1 MRGRTNISSLSS
13 LMKRLCTGN
22 PTQINVFWRCN
33 SFPELKVSTDLK
45 QEQCLCVIDCDISPW
60 ASFLHF
66 RDKTVG
72 RYHLE
77 AKHFPSDESFFCDV
91 CSKHLKSQNA
101 LKCYLYQRPSREDR
115 DAAKLREL
123 VEGSVKQRWLGHI
136 MIPNRGHLWQL
147 STARNGALEI
157 SWKKS

>member
-1 MRGRTNISSLSS
+1 MCFNHNLSFIAELEAS
-13 LMKRLCTGN
+13 GLLAVLSFLPQCTG
-22 PTQINVFWRCN
+22 
-33 SFPELKVSTDLK
+33 
-45 QEQCLCVIDCDISPW
+45 
-60 ASFLHF
+60 
-66 RDKTVG
+66 
-72 RYHLE
+72 Y
-77 AKHFPSDESFFCDV
+77 FCGV